1 MIEPEGGTEKETE
14 SASSD
19 WMGALKFAG
28 AIIVG
33 LLAIV
38 GFGWEDLMGF
48 NEKSV
53 PKAEAKSE
61 TESKKK
67 SDEDAEGVAD
77 YEETYLEGSLE
88 ESDYENVPSK

>member
-28 AIIVG
+28 VVVIG

-38 GFGWEDLMGF
+38 GLGWEDLMGF
-48 NEKSV
+48 NQKAKPKS
-53 PKAEAKSE
+53 EAKSE

-67 SDEDAEGVAD
+67 SDEEPEGVAD

-88 ESDYENVPSK
+88 ESDYEDVPSK

>member
-28 AIIVG
+28 AIVVG

-38 GFGWEDLMGF
+38 GFGWEDLLRTKPKTPKS
-48 NEKSV
+48 NEEK
-53 PKAEAKSE
+53 E
-61 TESKKK
+61 TEST
-67 SDEDAEGVAD
+67 DEEAEGVAD